1 MWPVSGGDEMA
12 DLARWDPV
20 SDIVSLREAMN
31 RLFED
36 SFIRPR
42 DWPTTAEGMGMLPLD
57 VYESNDEV
65 TVRASIPGVN
75 PDNIDISVIGATL
88 TIKGEKSEDREEKK
102 GNYHL
107 RERHYGAFQRSV
119 NLPSQVNVDR
129 SQAEFKDGVLTLTLP
144 KVEAAKPRSIKIKA
158 GS

>member
-1 MWPVSGGDEMA
+1 MA

-20 SDIVSLREAMN
+20 GDIVSLREAMD

-42 DWPTTAEGMGMLPLD
+42 GWLTAADGMGMLPLD
-57 VYESNDEV
+57 VYESDDEV
-65 TVRASIPGVN
+65 AVRASIPGVN
-75 PDNIDISVIGATL
+75 SDDIDISVMGTTL

-129 SQAEFKDGVLTLTLP
+129 AKAEFKDGVLTLTLP
-144 KVEAAKPRSIKIKA
+144 KVEAAKPKSIKVKT
-158 GS
+158 GY

>member
-1 MWPVSGGDEMA
+1 MA
-12 DLARWDPV
+12 DLTRWDPV

-42 DWPTTAEGMGMLPLD
+42 GWLTTTEGMGMLPLD
-57 VYESNDEV
+57 VYESDDEV

-75 PDNIDISVIGATL
+75 PDDIDISVMGATL

-102 GNYHL
+102 GSYHL

-129 SQAEFKDGVLTLTLP
+129 AKAEFKDGVLILTLP
-144 KVEAAKPRSIKIKA
+144 KVEAAKPKSIKIKT
-158 GS
+158 G

>member
-1 MWPVSGGDEMA
+1 MA

-20 SDIVSLREAMN
+20 SDLVSLREAMN

-42 DWPTTAEGMGMLPLD
+42 GGWPTTAEGMGMLPLD
-57 VYESNDEV
+57 VYESDDEV

-75 PDNIDISVIGATL
+75 PDDIDISVLGATL

-119 NLPSQVNVDR
+119 NLPSQVNVDKAK
-129 SQAEFKDGVLTLTLP
+129 AEFKDGVLILTLP
-144 KVEAAKPRSIKIKA
+144 KIEAAKPKSIKVKT
-158 GS
+158 GY

>member
-1 MWPVSGGDEMA
+1 MA
-12 DLARWDPV
+12 DMVRWDPV
-20 SDIVSLREAMN
+20 SDLVSLREAMN

-42 DWPTTAEGMGMLPLD
+42 GGWPTTIEGMLPLD
-57 VYESNDEV
+57 VYESDDEV

-75 PDNIDISVIGATL
+75 PDNLDISVMGATL

-129 SQAEFKDGVLTLTLP
+129 AKADFKDGVLILTLP
-144 KVEAAKPRSIKIKA
+144 KVEAAKPKSIKVKT
-158 GS
+158 SY

>member
-1 MWPVSGGDEMA
+1 MA

-42 DWPTTAEGMGMLPLD
+42 GWLTAADGMGMLPLD
-57 VYESNDEV
+57 VYESDDEV

-75 PDNIDISVIGATL
+75 SDNIDISVMGTTL

-129 SQAEFKDGVLTLTLP
+129 AKAEFKDGVLILTLP
-144 KVEAAKPRSIKIKA
+144 KVEEAKPKSIKVRA
-158 GS
+158 G

>member
-1 MWPVSGGDEMA
+1 MA

-42 DWPTTAEGMGMLPLD
+42 GWLTAADGMGMLPLD
-57 VYESNDEV
+57 VYESDDEV

-75 PDNIDISVIGATL
+75 SDNIDISVMGTTL

-107 RERHYGAFQRSV
+107 RERHYGTFQRSV

-129 SQAEFKDGVLTLTLP
+129 AKAEFKDGVLTLTLP
-144 KVEAAKPRSIKIKA
+144 KVEAAKPKSIKVKT
-158 GS
+158 GY

>member
-1 MWPVSGGDEMA
+1 MA

-20 SDIVSLREAMN
+20 SDLVSLREAMN

-42 DWPTTAEGMGMLPLD
+42 GGWPTTAEGMGMLPLD
-57 VYESNDEV
+57 VYESDDEV

-75 PDNIDISVIGATL
+75 PDDIDISVLGATL

-119 NLPSQVNVDR
+119 NLPSQVNVDKAK
-129 SQAEFKDGVLTLTLP
+129 AEFKDGVLMLTLP
-144 KVEAAKPRSIKIKA
+144 KIEVAKPKSIKVKT
-158 GS
+158 GY

>member
-1 MWPVSGGDEMA
+1 MA
-12 DLARWDPV
+12 DLVRWDPV
-20 SDIVSLREAMN
+20 SDLASLREAMN

-42 DWPTTAEGMGMLPLD
+42 GGWPTAAEGMGMFPLD
-57 VYESNDEV
+57 VYESDDEV

-75 PDNIDISVIGATL
+75 PDDIDISVLGATL

-119 NLPSQVNVDR
+119 NLPSQVNVDKAK
-129 SQAEFKDGVLTLTLP
+129 AEFKDGVLILTLP
-144 KVEAAKPRSIKIKA
+144 KIEAAKPKSIKVKT
-158 GS
+158 GY

>member
-1 MWPVSGGDEMA
+1 MA
-12 DLARWDPV
+12 DLVRWDPV
-20 SDIVSLREAMN
+20 SDLVSLREAMN

-36 SFIRPR
+36 SVIRPR
-42 DWPTTAEGMGMLPLD
+42 GWLTTAEGMGMLPLD
-57 VYESNDEV
+57 VYESEGEV

-75 PDNIDISVIGATL
+75 PDDIDISVLGTTL

-119 NLPSQVNVDR
+119 NLPTQVNVDKAK
-129 SQAEFKDGVLTLTLP
+129 AEFKDGVLTLTLP
-144 KVEAAKPRSIKIKA
+144 KVEAAKPKSIKVKT
-158 GS
+158 GY

>member
-1 MWPVSGGDEMA
+1 MA

-42 DWPTTAEGMGMLPLD
+42 GWLTPAEGMGVLPVD
-57 VYESNDEV
+57 VYETDDEV

-75 PDNIDISVIGATL
+75 PDDIDISVLGTTL
-88 TIKGEKSEDREEKK
+88 TIKGEKSEEHEEKK

-107 RERHYGAFQRSV
+107 RERQYGAFQRSV

-129 SQAEFKDGVLTLTLP
+129 AKAEFKEGVLTLTLP
-144 KVEAAKPRSIKIKA
+144 KVEAAKPKSIKVKT
-158 GS
+158 GY

>member
-1 MWPVSGGDEMA
+1 MA

-42 DWPTTAEGMGMLPLD
+42 GWLTAADGMGMLPLD
-57 VYESNDEV
+57 VYESDDEV
-65 TVRASIPGVN
+65 TVRASIPGVSS
-75 PDNIDISVIGATL
+75 DNIDISVMGTTL

-129 SQAEFKDGVLTLTLP
+129 AKAEFKDGVLILTLP
-144 KVEAAKPRSIKIKA
+144 KVEEAKPKSIKVRA
-158 GS
+158 G

>member
-1 MWPVSGGDEMA
+1 MA
-12 DLARWDPV
+12 DLTRWDPV

-42 DWPTTAEGMGMLPLD
+42 GWLTSVEGMGVLPLD
-57 VYESNDEV
+57 VYESDDEV

-75 PDNIDISVIGATL
+75 PDDIDISVLGTTL

-129 SQAEFKDGVLTLTLP
+129 AQAGFKDGVLTLTLP
-144 KVEAAKPRSIKIKA
+144 KAEVAKPRSIKIKA

>member
-1 MWPVSGGDEMA
+1 MA
-12 DLARWDPV
+12 DLVRWDPV
-20 SDIVSLREAMN
+20 GDLVSLREAMN

-36 SFIRPR
+36 SFIRPGGGL
-42 DWPTTAEGMGMLPLD
+42 TTAERMGMLPLD
-57 VYESNDEV
+57 VYESDDEV

-75 PDNIDISVIGATL
+75 PDDIDISVLGTTL

-119 NLPSQVNVDR
+119 NLPSQVNVDKAK
-129 SQAEFKDGVLTLTLP
+129 AEFKDGVLILTLP
-144 KVEAAKPRSIKIKA
+144 KIEAAKPKSIKVKT
-158 GS
+158 GY